1 MAKKEQPKGTYRP
14 IKEHLKTGQFATCY
28 LFYGDEDYLKSYYFD
43 RLKKKILDDT
53 TSVFNHHRFTAE
65 TLDWGLIAE
74 SVEAMPMMA
83 ERTLVELRDIN
94 PYQANEAQREQI
106 MAMMAD
112 LPDYC
117 CLVFYFSQAFKPDK
131 RLKKLHTAMSVAVE
145 LSFAKQTTAEL
156 RTWLRRHAVAG
167 GKDMDNQTCDHLAFL
182 KDNSMVA
189 LGSEMQ
195 KLVAYASGTIITKQD
210 VDAVVEPTLN
220 AVSFDISNAIADGN
234 YDRAIGKLREVL
246 QMQEEPTLI
255 LGAIS
260 SQMRRIYWAKKVA
273 SCGKGADYLAK
284 LCAMGDY
291 PARLTMNTAGKR
303 SPQFC
308 KAAVGLCL
316 EADRAMKTSRDNPE
330 RILELLLLSLAQE
343 ARR

>member
-1 MAKKEQPKGTYRP
+1 MAKKETQKGSYQP
-14 IKEHLKTGQFATCY
+14 IKDHLKSGNLAKCY
-28 LFYGDEDYLKSYYFD
+28 LFYGEEDYLKSYYFD
-43 RLKKKILDDT
+43 RLKKKVLDDT

-65 TLDWGLIAE
+65 NLDWGRIAE

-83 ERTLVELRDIN
+83 ERTLVELRDVN
-94 PYQANEAQREQI
+94 PYSAREPEREQI
-106 MAMMAD
+106 IAMMSD

-117 CLVFYFSQAFKPDK
+117 CLVFYFSENFKADK
-131 RLKKLHTAMSVAVE
+131 RLKKLHTAMSSAVE
-145 LSFAKQTTAEL
+145 LAFAKQTTSEL

-167 GKDMDNQTCDHLAFL
+167 GKDIDTQTCDHLAFL

-195 KLVAYASGTIITKQD
+195 KLIAYASGNIITKQD

-234 YDRAIGKLREVL
+234 YERAIIKLREVL
-246 QMQEEPTLI
+246 QMQEEPTLV

-260 SQMRRIYWAKKVA
+260 SQMRRMYWAKKVM
-273 SCGKGADYLAK
+273 SCGKGSDYLAK
-284 LCAMGDY
+284 LCSMGEY
-291 PARLTMNTAGKR
+291 AARLTMNVAGKR

-308 KAAVGLCL
+308 KAAVAHCL
-316 EADRAMKTSRDNPE
+316 ETDRAMKTSRDNPE
-330 RILELLLLSLAQE
+330 RLLELLLLSIAQE